1 MAKVIVNME
10 FRSNMGFGESN
21 PSIGFALSLITDTD
35 KRTSKFVSLTK
46 AMMGN
51 LSSTNILNQVR
62 TKVKAAYQQME
73 GVQIADADIVIFGGP
88 Q

>member
-10 FRSNMGFGESN
+10 FRSSMGFGDNN
-21 PSIGFALSLITDTD
+21 PSIGFAVSIVTDTD
-35 KRTSKFVSLTK
+35 RRTSKFVSLTK

-51 LSSTNILNQVR
+51 LSSANILNQVR
-62 TKVKAAYQQME
+62 TKVKEAYQQME
-73 GVQIADADIVIFGGP
+73 GVQIADADIIIFGGP